1 MRHIDRRPPK
11 ANNTADLPGF
21 PKRFRNNPMS
31 RSTEQLRREALQI
44 WHAGVDAVRSER
56 LVAEALR
63 LERSAL
69 VVGGQPIDLGAIDR
83 IAVVGAGKAGAGM
96 AAAVEDVLGPA
107 IRKEKQVTGWVNVPA
122 DCVRPLDSI
131 HLHPARPARINEP
144 SEAGAEG
151 AREIL
156 KIVERLTDRD
166 LCLCLISGGGSALL
180 PAPVEAIALDDK
192 LAVTQH
198 LSGAGANIQELNT
211 VRKQLSRVK
220 GGGLMRACRAG
231 RLVALIISDVLGDPL
246 DVIASGPTVEDSST
260 PEAALSVLERFR
272 AREAG
277 ISPRVF
283 DYLRAKQ
290 QEGPS
295 PEPTC
300 RVTNLI
306 IGSLATAV
314 EAAGR
319 EAERLGYSPRTET
332 AARCEGAAE
341 DVGRELARA
350 AMEIRSRADGP
361 DCLVSGGEPVV
372 TLVEKS
378 RRGLGGRNQQLV
390 LAALEQIHDPT
401 GIVLLSGGTDGEDG
415 PTDAAGAVL
424 DADVAGAAK
433 ARALDPS
440 DYLARN
446 DAYHFFEPL
455 GALIRTGP
463 THTNVCDVRVV
474 VVER

>member
-1 MRHIDRRPPK
+1 MP
-11 ANNTADLPGF
+11 
-21 PKRFRNNPMS
+21 
-31 RSTEQLRREALQI
+31 RSTEQLRRDALQI

-63 LERSAL
+63 VEGPAL
-69 VVGGQPIDLGAIDR
+69 VVGGQPIDLAGIDR

-96 AAAVEDVLGPA
+96 AAAVEEVLGPA

-131 HLHPARPARINEP
+131 HLHPARPAGINEP
-144 SEAGAEG
+144 TPAGAEG

-156 KIVERLTDRD
+156 KIVEALTERD

-180 PAPVEAIALDDK
+180 PAPVEAITLDDK

-198 LSGAGANIQELNT
+198 LSAAGANIQELNT

-231 RLVALIISDVLGDPL
+231 RLVALVISDVLGDPL

-260 PEAALSVLERFR
+260 PEAALAVLERFG

-277 ISPRVF
+277 IPPRVF

-290 QEGPS
+290 QEGPP

-319 EAERLGYSPRTET
+319 EAERLGYSPRTESAT
-332 AARCEGAAE
+332 RCEGAAE
-341 DVGRELARA
+341 DVGRELTRA
-350 AMEIRSRADGP
+350 AMEMRSRADGP

-372 TLVEKS
+372 TLVERS

-390 LAALEQIHDPT
+390 LAALERIGRGRADRRRRRRARRRRGRRSRSPRPRSGRLPGAQRRLP
-401 GIVLLSGGTDGEDG
+401 LLR
-415 PTDAAGAVL
+415 AAGGPDPNRPDPHQRVRR
-424 DADVAGAAK
+424 
-433 ARALDPS
+433 ARGGGREMKPPMNTD
-440 DYLARN
+440 RQ
-446 DAYHFFEPL
+446 
-455 GALIRTGP
+455 R
-463 THTNVCDVRVV
+463 
-474 VVER
+474 